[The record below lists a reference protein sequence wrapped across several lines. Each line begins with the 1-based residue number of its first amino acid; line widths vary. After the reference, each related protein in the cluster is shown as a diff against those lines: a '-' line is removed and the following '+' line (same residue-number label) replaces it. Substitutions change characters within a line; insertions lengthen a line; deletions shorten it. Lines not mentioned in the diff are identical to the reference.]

1 MRAYI
6 SEAFRVLLANRMRSL
21 LTTVGLIIGVAAI
34 IAIQV
39 SASGMAGAVN
49 GLAGSLSNRAFYI
62 FPKSHQKN
70 VRHAKLQLADIDLVN
85 QNVSGIAAGIPYGQ
99 QQVFVRTGHRAA
111 RLQMGGEADKRFSTA
126 PIQFGRAIDTVDVQ
140 SSLDVCVISANAY
153 TRLFP
158 NGGDVTGE
166 SVYVGDRRYQI
177 VGVLAKNSG
186 GDLLQGI
193 NYDIAIPYTTYLAS
207 YMRGQPLF
215 AAKFLVADNAD
226 IGSVEDATKSLLSQT
241 HGGAEY
247 SSFDSRT
254 ISGFVDKTFAI
265 VGFIVSLVGGISLLV
280 AGIGI
285 MNIMLVSVTERTREI
300 GIRKA
305 IGARRSQILIQFM
318 VEALMLSGVGCLI
331 GMTIGLFFGWI
342 VNVAF
347 ISKISGVTAPLP
359 WLLAVTIAVG
369 FATIVTFIFGT
380 YPAMRAARLDP
391 IEALR
396 YE

>member
-1 MRAYI
+1 MLAYF
-6 SEAFRVLLANRMRSL
+6 SEAFRVLLANRLRSL
-21 LTTVGLIIGVAAI
+21 LTTIGLIIGVAAI

-39 SASGMAGAVN
+39 SASGMAGAIN

-62 FPKSHQKN
+62 YPKSHQKDI
-70 VRHAKLQLADIDLVN
+70 RHAKLQLADIDLVN

-99 QQVFVRTGHRAA
+99 QQIFARAGHQAA
-111 RLQMGGEADKRFSTA
+111 RLQIGGEADKRFSTA
-126 PIQFGRAIDTVDVQ
+126 PMQSGRAINAVDVQ
-140 SSLDVCVISANAY
+140 SSLDVCVISDNAY

-158 NGGDVTGE
+158 NGGDVTGQ
-166 SVYVGDRRYQI
+166 SLYVGDRRYQI
-177 VGVLAKNSG
+177 VGVLAKTSAA
-186 GDLLQGI
+186 DLGGI
-193 NYDIAIPYTTYLAS
+193 NYDIAIPYTTYLAN
-207 YMRGQPLF
+207 YLRGQPIF
-215 AAKFLVADNAD
+215 AAKFLAADGAD
-226 IGSVEDATKSLLSQT
+226 IAVVEDATKKLLSQT

-247 SSFDSRT
+247 DTFDSRT

-331 GMTIGLFFGWI
+331 GMMIGLFFGWV

-359 WLLAVTIAVG
+359 WLLAATIAVG

>member
-1 MRAYI
+1 MGAYFV
-6 SEAFRVLLANRMRSL
+6 EAFRVLLANRMRSA
-21 LTTVGLIIGVAAI
+21 LTTIGLIIGVAAI

-39 SASGMAGAVN
+39 SASGMAGAIN
-49 GLAGSLSNRAFYI
+49 GLAGSLSDRAFYV

-70 VRHAKLQLADIDLVN
+70 VRQAKLQLSDIDLIN
-85 QNVSGIAAGIPYGQ
+85 QNVQGIAAGIPYGQ
-99 QQVFVRTGHRAA
+99 QNIFARAGHQAA
-111 RLQMGGEADKRFSTA
+111 RLQIGGEADKRFSTA
-126 PIQFGRAIDTVDVQ
+126 PIQYGRAINSADVQ
-140 SSLDVCVISANAY
+140 SSVEVCVISNNAY

-166 SVYVGDRRYQI
+166 SLYVGDRRYQI
-177 VGVLAKNSG
+177 VGVLASNVG
-186 GDLLQGI
+186 GNLLHGI
-193 NYDIAIPYTTYLAS
+193 NYDIAIPYTTYLAN
-207 YMRGQPLF
+207 YMRGQPLY

-226 IGSVEDATKSLLSQT
+226 ISVVEDATKQLLSQT

-247 SSFDSRT
+247 NSFDSRT
-254 ISGFVDKTFAI
+254 ITGFVDKTFAV
-265 VGFIVSLVGGISLLV
+265 VGFIVSAVGGISLLV

-305 IGARRSQILIQFM
+305 IGARRSQILVQFM
-318 VEALMLSGVGCLI
+318 VEALMLSGIGCLI
-331 GMTIGLFFGWI
+331 GMSIGLFFGWV

-347 ISKISGVTAPLP
+347 ISKISGITAPIP
-359 WLLAVTIAVG
+359 WLLAIVIAVG
-369 FATIVTFIFGT
+369 FATVVTFIFGT